1 MAWWQNLTARTRKA
15 ESTQGNFPVQ
25 FELVPGRLSARV
37 YLNDIDSRD
46 GAVSCWTY
54 ITNGLW
60 AHKQKELI
68 FSLRRSLEE
77 KANDF
82 PHAPLQ
88 FFTDVYRF
96 SEQGRLVDV
105 GDISEMATASF
116 LGHKG
121 LLYISPASCHNIE
134 SLDAALTA
142 ILLTEEE
149 LAAVK
154 EFGPTR
160 VMVRLGKASRHYP
173 CPPWSDRNRPG
184 LSFASSMRESLLTK
198 APRLQMRGTR
208 VRMENNLIT
217 LRLLPQ
223 LREHIQEQLDQIPL
237 KTPLALLADLDSS
250 AHGCLVWEPGQSQ
263 PFAITPPNSDGTR
276 LCGCFMAFV
285 PDHSE
290 NSGKLIEDGFV
301 MLLTNAS
308 WEAVRRALATG
319 EAVMIPATGEGMSFQ
334 LEWILTSYDN
344 PIDGSS
350 YRTEAGWETYVP
362 DGPTISQDQRNGGFI
377 DVKHIVLLTSQPAL
391 RVRVGVKPLTDYI
404 QGIEEIVRNHFA
416 LLAPADGQDLM
427 AQFEVWP
434 GGKVDVRLASRPGI
448 ASEVLDELHTSLL
461 ALPTPTVNQDSIKF
475 QVVFAIWGGW
485 AGAAPGAA
493 RHSDG

>member
-1 MAWWQNLTARTRKA
+1 
-15 ESTQGNFPVQ
+15 
-25 FELVPGRLSARV
+25 
-37 YLNDIDSRD
+37 
-46 GAVSCWTY
+46 
-54 ITNGLW
+54 
-60 AHKQKELI
+60 
-68 FSLRRSLEE
+68 
-77 KANDF
+77 
-82 PHAPLQ
+82 
-88 FFTDVYRF
+88 
-96 SEQGRLVDV
+96 
-105 GDISEMATASF
+105 
-116 LGHKG
+116 
-121 LLYISPASCHNIE
+121 
-134 SLDAALTA
+134 
-142 ILLTEEE
+142 
-149 LAAVK
+149 
-154 EFGPTR
+154 
-160 VMVRLGKASRHYP
+160 
-173 CPPWSDRNRPG
+173 
-184 LSFASSMRESLLTK
+184 
-198 APRLQMRGTR
+198 
-208 VRMENNLIT
+208 
-217 LRLLPQ
+217 
-223 LREHIQEQLDQIPL
+223 
-237 KTPLALLADLDSS
+237 
-250 AHGCLVWEPGQSQ
+250 
-263 PFAITPPNSDGTR
+263 
-276 LCGCFMAFV
+276 MAFV